1 MKLRRRVQKLHQFA
15 VIVLTEGVIDT
26 LVVTEQACFQT
37 LNTVA
42 LHGMHMDQL
51 PVGYR
56 SVQLR

>member
-1 MKLRRRVQKLHQFA
+1 MQKLHQFA